1 MPGANTVTRSPDTVV
16 LSFTISG
23 RHIQYNEC
31 IQEANRRINI
41 FRSDF
46 EHLKSDKKSLKTT
59 YFTVNSEYTTKPKT
73 NDRIF
78 AGYVCTHNARLELPF
93 DKKGLNDIID
103 TLSISLCMAEMRFSF
118 DVKDKEGLE
127 KATLEQAV
135 LMAKANAEILARTA
149 GVRLGPIQ
157 AIEYGWSEVRI
168 YEPPALDTRICESEM
183 ADIEPQDI
191 GSSDSVTITWE
202 ISDN

>member
-1 MPGANTVTRSPDTVV
+1 M
-16 LSFTISG
+16 
-23 RHIQYNEC
+23 
-31 IQEANRRINI
+31 
-41 FRSDF
+41 
-46 EHLKSDKKSLKTT
+46 KTA

-103 TLSISLCMAEMRFSF
+103 TLSISLCMAEMRISF
-118 DVKDKEGLE
+118 DIKDKEGL
-127 KATLEQAV
+127 KNATLEQAV
-135 LMAKANAEILARTA
+135 LMAKANAEILAKTA

-168 YEPPALDTRICESEM
+168 SMSPRIRYTDM
-183 ADIEPQDI
+183 R
-191 GSSDSVTITWE
+191 V
-202 ISDN
+202 